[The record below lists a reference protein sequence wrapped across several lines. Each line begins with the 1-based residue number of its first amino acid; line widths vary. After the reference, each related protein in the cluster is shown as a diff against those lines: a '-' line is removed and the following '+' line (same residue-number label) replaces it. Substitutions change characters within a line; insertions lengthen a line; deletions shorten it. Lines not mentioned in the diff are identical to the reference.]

1 VVAVGQ
7 VSALGVPAAVSVWRH
22 ARAVLLLPTMVTVV
36 IPALLVAFTGVDVAL
51 DTAVLGGV
59 VIALGLVLVVW
70 TVQLFVTIGRGTLA
84 PWDATT
90 NLVVRGPYRHVRNPM
105 ITGVACILAG
115 EAILLGSLAVL
126 IELATFI
133 AVNAIYMPLAE
144 EPGLAS
150 RFGAEYDAYRAN
162 VPRWLPRLRPWNP

>member
-1 VVAVGQ
+1 VVALGQ
-7 VSALGVPAAVSVWRH
+7 VLALGVPAAVSFWRH

-36 IPALLVAFTGVDVAL
+36 IPAVLVAFTGVNVAPG
-51 DTAVLGGV
+51 TAVLGGV

-90 NLVVRGPYRHVRNPM
+90 KLVVRGPYRHVRNPM

-126 IELATFI
+126 IEFATF
-133 AVNAIYMPLAE
+133 VVLNAIYMPLAE